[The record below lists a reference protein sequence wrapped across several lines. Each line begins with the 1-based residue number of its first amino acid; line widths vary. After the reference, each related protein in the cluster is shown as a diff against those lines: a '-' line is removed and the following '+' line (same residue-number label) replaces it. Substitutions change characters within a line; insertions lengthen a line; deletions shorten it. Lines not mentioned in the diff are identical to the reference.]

1 MGRIYQVDYER
12 AFALCAELE
21 RLLEELEG
29 EALALQRIVEPIEAQ
44 WLPHG
49 AVARAYGE
57 SLSHRIRGDLSQSR
71 GEVATLRQALHALK
85 ALEEE
90 QARRM
95 RAARG
100 L

>member
-1 MGRIYQVDYER
+1 MGRIYQVDYDR

-21 RLLEELEG
+21 RMLEELEG
-29 EALALQRIVEPIEAQ
+29 EAVALQRIVEPIEAR

-57 SLSHRIRGDLSQSR
+57 SVSHRIRGNLGQGR
-71 GEVATLRQALHALK
+71 GEVATLRQALHTLK

-95 RAARG
+95 RATRG
-100 L
+100 R